1 MPSSKRDHARIERR
15 LIASLTDACEAA
27 KAEIVGFDWLT
38 HEADY
43 QAFPQSLRVIW
54 VFDTMPNKDRALE
67 AGQDKRMVEL
77 TSTAFEKA
85 GVTALNV
92 KRHVYFDSE
101 EECAASQVGDWVTRL
116 SKMHRVRG
124 NNLG

>member
-1 MPSSKRDHARIERR
+1 M
-15 LIASLTDACEAA
+15 
-27 KAEIVGFDWLT
+27 
-38 HEADY
+38 
-43 QAFPQSLRVIW
+43 IW

-116 SKMHRVRG
+116 AKMHRVRG
-124 NNLG
+124 NYLG